1 MIHRGSNPNSPTGRT
16 AGSGI
21 PGEVHVIA
29 EGTARV
35 GIGCNHGLVV
45 EVILARLEAEE
56 VYAGI
61 SLAAI
66 GRARNRHLRA
76 VDPPNTEE
84 NHDVPIKHVAAG
96 VESQGRIRTEIHSIS
111 AYRRRQRYVHAA
123 PTASAIGGKIATHG
137 QAENFIGAPRQN
149 PGMAGIEC
157 DISLSL

>member
-29 EGTARV
+29 EGTAGV

-56 VYAGI
+56 VYSGI

-76 VDPPNTEE
+76 VDPAKIRTEE
-84 NHDVPIKHVAAG
+84 NHHVPIKHVAPAA
-96 VESQGRIRTEIHSIS
+96 ENQRRIRT
-111 AYRRRQRYVHAA
+111 
-123 PTASAIGGKIATHG
+123 
-137 QAENFIGAPRQN
+137 
-149 PGMAGIEC
+149 
-157 DISLSL
+157 

>member
-35 GIGCNHGLVV
+35 GIGCNHGLGV

-84 NHDVPIKHVAAG
+84 NHDVPIKNLAPGGENH
-96 VESQGRIRTEIHSIS
+96 SKIPNEIQPIN
-111 AYRRRQRYVHAA
+111 A
-123 PTASAIGGKIATHG
+123 
-137 QAENFIGAPRQN
+137 
-149 PGMAGIEC
+149 
-157 DISLSL
+157 